1 MSTNHKDDKTF
12 EGAVTFK
19 GGVTIDPASVSAAST
34 FVPTLRYVSQLITQA
49 NLSAGATCTVA
60 LTGEPTAMIPQACYV
75 VTDEATTSGSGDTT
89 GLTVEI
95 GLNGG
100 DADAYMVSTSVFGA
114 AGRKEAFAGAVIDSY
129 RAADAIVA
137 KFTAVGAGSEDCADI
152 SNLNMRVVILYY
164 PVSAE
169 A

>member
-1 MSTNHKDDKTF
+1 MSTIHKDDKIF
-12 EGAVTFK
+12 EGAVTLK

-75 VTDEATTSGSGDTT
+75 VTDETTTSGSGDTT

-95 GLNGG
+95 GISG
-100 DADAYMVSTSVFGA
+100 DDDAYMVSTSVFGA

-152 SNLNMRVVILYY
+152 TNLNMRVVILYY
-164 PVSAE
+164 PVTAE